1 MEQFRS
7 VLGGFPSCEKSK
19 VWRNAHSILP
29 LYKTTHDKPS
39 SLHMGVCVHVCL
51 YTQHEQGEK
60 RKLYTRL
67 LKKTNKRAGWVSY
80 SMEGEKVRWNTY
92 ACKQMNK
99 QTATKRPTIFKKKDV
114 QNKNCMAF
122 PAVKW
127 FRVHDDNLGDAVFVP
142 DQGTKIPHTGS
153 RALPKDE
160 KKKEVVTSLKKLF
173 Q

>member
-1 MEQFRS
+1 MTNLLPYVWVYVYMCVCIHS
-7 VLGGFPSCEKSK
+7 MSKEK
-19 VWRNAHSILP
+19 
-29 LYKTTHDKPS
+29 
-39 SLHMGVCVHVCL
+39 
-51 YTQHEQGEK
+51 
-60 RKLYTRL
+60 KLYTRL
-67 LKKTNKRAGWVSY
+67 LKKTNQRAGWVSY

-99 QTATKRPTIFKKKDV
+99 LTATKRPTIFKKKDV
-114 QNKNCMAF
+114 QNKNCMDF

-127 FRVHDDNLGDAVFVP
+127 FRVHEDNLGDAVFVP
-142 DQGTKIPHTGS
+142 GQGTKIPHTCS